1 MEVLIM
7 LGKFILSLSLLIILH
22 ECGHFFPARW
32 FQTRVEKFYLFFD
45 PWFSLFKI
53 KRGDTEYG
61 IGWLPFGGYVKISGM
76 IDESFDKEQMEG
88 PAQPWE
94 FRSKKAWQ
102 RLIIMLGGVTINFIL
117 GILIFGLIYFTWGE
131 QFLPNENA
139 TYGIVALDLGEELGL
154 QSGDKI
160 ISVGDRRLEKF
171 ESSEVSRR
179 IITEDIDHITV
190 ERDGQRKKILVPENF
205 GQVITAYKNKD
216 KSLFTIRVPTLVAD
230 IREGYEDAQ
239 KNLKIGDQ
247 IISIEGRSTPY
258 FDQYSEVAQSL
269 PNQKVTLG
277 LLRSRDTTYV
287 NVQLDSLGRV
297 GFTADLTF
305 SNFFDIENQEYGLVN
320 GMSRGWARSMS
331 FYQDQFKAFGKM
343 FSGELKATDSLGG
356 PLMIAT
362 MFKGPDPTQWDWRH
376 FWSLTAMLSLILAF
390 MNLLPIPG
398 LDGGHVMF
406 LLYEFITGRKPN
418 EKIVEYATLAGF
430 ILLIILMI
438 FIMGNDVM
446 RFIRN

>member
-7 LGKFILSLSLLIILH
+7 LGKFILSLSLLIVLH

-45 PWFSLFKI
+45 PWFSLFKV

-102 RLIIMLGGVTINFIL
+102 RLIIMLGGVTINFVL
-117 GILIFGLIYFTWGE
+117 GILVFGMIYFTWGE

-139 TYGIVALDLGEELGL
+139 THGIVALELGEEIGL

-160 ISVGDRRLEKF
+160 ISVGGQKLEKF
-171 ESSEVSRR
+171 ETSEVARR
-179 IITEDIDHITV
+179 IITDDIDKITV
-190 ERDGQRKKILVPENF
+190 ERDGRRVEVPVPEEF
-205 GQVITAYKNKD
+205 GKVITDYKNKD
-216 KSLFTIRVPTLVAD
+216 KVLFGIRVPTLVAD
-230 IREGYEDAQ
+230 IRVGYKDA
-239 KNLKIGDQ
+239 KDNLKIGDR
-247 IISIEGRSTPY
+247 IISIDGQPTPY
-258 FDQYSEVAQSL
+258 FDQYSAAAQSK
-269 PNQKVTLG
+269 PNQKVQLG
-277 LLRSRDTTYV
+277 LLRSDDTTYV

-297 GFTADLTF
+297 GFTADMTF
-305 SNFFDIENQEYGLVN
+305 SNFFEIENQEYGLID
-320 GMSRGWARSMS
+320 GMAKGWSRSMS
-331 FYQDQFKAFGKM
+331 FYNDQFKAFGKM

-356 PLMIAT
+356 PIMIAT
-362 MFKGPDPTQWDWRH
+362 MFKGPDPSRWNWRH

-406 LLYEFITGRKPN
+406 LLYEVITGRKPN

-430 ILLIILMI
+430 ILLILLMV
-438 FIMGNDVM
+438 FIMGNDIM
-446 RFIRN
+446 RFFRN